1 MDHKCNCEKC
11 ELKNLFFERVEEDE
25 ITRLCN
31 IKYEKTFEVGET
43 IIEAGSNIDD
53 FVYLKSGL
61 VKLFR
66 TLDDGTEQII
76 TFAKPFDFVS
86 FLSVFSDT
94 HYNYSVVALEE
105 STICV
110 LDFNEIK
117 SLINSN
123 GKFSLS
129 ILEKMSRISD
139 KIILESLDIK
149 QKHLKG
155 RVAYMLLYFANYIYD
170 NDEFD
175 LPISRKE
182 IAEYVGM
189 STENVIRTLSEFRKD
204 KIIKIYGKA
213 IEIVNKQS
221 LQQIADFG

>member
-1 MDHKCNCEKC
+1 MNNECSCEKC
-11 ELKNLFFERVEEDE
+11 ELKNLFFENVEENE

-31 IKYEKTFEVGET
+31 IKDETEYQVGET
-43 IIEAGSNIDD
+43 IIEAGSIIDD

-94 HYNYSVVALEE
+94 HYNYSVVALEP

-110 LDFNEIK
+110 LDFKEIK
-117 SLINSN
+117 NLIRLN
-123 GKFSLS
+123 GKFALS

-155 RVAYMLLYFANYIYD
+155 RVAYMLLFFADYIY
-170 NDEFD
+170 NIDEFE

-213 IEIVNKQS
+213 IEIVNKKN